1 MNGFRIWRNSTAR
14 RRSFLRLICSAQ
26 LPLIRNCISKA
37 NTPGQDLMNKVRAGM
52 TLQNTTVSAWCR
64 QHGVNPS
71 AARQAIYGTWAGP
84 KGQALRAQLL
94 KAAGVRDVA

>member
-1 MNGFRIWRNSTAR
+1 M
-14 RRSFLRLICSAQ
+14 AQ
-26 LPLIRNCISKA
+26 HLP
-37 NTPGQDLMNKVRAGM
+37 PGRDLMNKVRAGM

-84 KGQALRAQLL
+84 KGQALRASLL
-94 KAAGVRDVA
+94 KAAGVKDVA